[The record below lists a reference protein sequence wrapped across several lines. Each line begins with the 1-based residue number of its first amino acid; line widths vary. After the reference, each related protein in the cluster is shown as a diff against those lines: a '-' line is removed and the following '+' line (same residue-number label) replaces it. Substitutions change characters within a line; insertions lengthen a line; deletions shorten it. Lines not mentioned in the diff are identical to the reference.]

1 MKKKSTFLKLGKHPI
16 SNRFRSKKNFKEKLY
31 PFILKETKDRLITFK
46 KNIRYEDL
54 IPKLSWVTYSEP
66 EDHLDGIKK
75 ILLKKYIKK
84 INTTI
89 GAISFKDD
97 SFIERFSKLGFK
109 TWRIDAVKDLKA
121 KKNSGVESIQF
132 LLDLNKSKKI
142 AKKYGKADLL
152 IVRHIWEHTYNQNM
166 FAKSI
171 KNLIKDDG
179 LILIEVP
186 DYQKSINKL
195 DYTMIWEEHL
205 FYYTKETF
213 INSINEN
220 NFKLLQTIKIKYPS
234 EDVLIGIIKKS
245 YKKNKNIKKNI
256 SRKIIHDNKNYFKN
270 FQTIKKL
277 INKKISNLNLDGKIV
292 MFGAGHNAVAFISFF
307 NIKKNISYVIDDNK
321 KKQGYYMPNSN
332 IKIISSKNIDFTEIS
347 TIVISA
353 NQMHEK
359 KINNKLRKELKYKGK
374 IFSIFSTS
382 KKFILKK

>member
-46 KNIRYEDL
+46 KNIRHEDL

-75 ILLKKYIKK
+75 ILLKKYIKN

-152 IVRHIWEHTYNQNM
+152 IVRHVWEHAYNQNM

-195 DYTMIWEEHL
+195 DYTMIWEEHI

-213 INSINEN
+213 INSIKEN
-220 NFKLLQTIKIKYPS
+220 NFKIIQTIKRKYPS
-234 EDVLIGIIKKS
+234 EDILISIIKKS

-256 SRKIIHDNKNYFKN
+256 SKKIIHDNKNYFKN
-270 FQTIKKL
+270 FQTFKKL
-277 INKKISNLNLDGKIV
+277 INKKISNLNLDGKVV

-359 KINNKLRKELKYKGK
+359 KIINKLRKELKYKGK

-382 KKFILKK
+382 KNFILKK

>member
-109 TWRIDAVKDLKA
+109 TWRIDAVQDLKA
-121 KKNSGVESIQF
+121 KKNAGVESIQF

-234 EDVLIGIIKKS
+234 EDVLIGIIKK
-245 YKKNKNIKKNI
+245 
-256 SRKIIHDNKNYFKN
+256 
-270 FQTIKKL
+270 
-277 INKKISNLNLDGKIV
+277 
-292 MFGAGHNAVAFISFF
+292 
-307 NIKKNISYVIDDNK
+307 
-321 KKQGYYMPNSN
+321 
-332 IKIISSKNIDFTEIS
+332 
-347 TIVISA
+347 
-353 NQMHEK
+353 
-359 KINNKLRKELKYKGK
+359 
-374 IFSIFSTS
+374 
-382 KKFILKK
+382 